1 MFRVTRQQDL
11 SAVRV
16 RTADPCRMEDAL
28 QLDLV
33 EYIAGVAD
41 GLGRPALPDWS
52 PGTGPC
58 VHFEHTT
65 LFHPSAEAERCVQ
78 NEHISRPRSDKVM
91 SAHRLL
97 FCLAMLGWGERELT
111 RQLRRHQ
118 TDIRRWTNGATI
130 PDDVAE
136 WLEDLVAFHQA
147 HPAPRRLCKTAA
159 SRKKSALALA

>member
-1 MFRVTRQQDL
+1 
-11 SAVRV
+11 
-16 RTADPCRMEDAL
+16 
-28 QLDLV
+28 
-33 EYIAGVAD
+33 
-41 GLGRPALPDWS
+41 
-52 PGTGPC
+52 
-58 VHFEHTT
+58 
-65 LFHPSAEAERCVQ
+65 
-78 NEHISRPRSDKVM
+78 M

-147 HPAPRRLCKTAA
+147 HPAPGRLRTAA
-159 SRKKSALALA
+159 AFPTKPALTLA